1 MNGLGWAQ
9 VAPPQDTAKHRAY
22 QIERKGYVFSSSS
35 RGRGFVGKADFWLG
49 EKEKSRLL
57 PLKRKWKKCE
67 KVESGY
73 DRKIFPPAET
83 WKVKR
88 MGKSRWESG
97 MAENPHTHRG
107 EMCGVEKRS
116 GGGYIRFE
124 KENAAGDKRDFAPFH
139 RASSTKKR
147 AGRETAKKGAGM
159 LQENTDQ
166 RNNIR
171 DHFPPFSA
179 GRERGEKMPQFL
191 CCGILIQH

>member
-83 WKVKR
+83 WKVKE

-139 RASSTKKR
+139 RASSTKKE
-147 AGRETAKKGAGM
+147 REERRRKKGRVCCKKIQTKETISVITSRLFQLAGK
-159 LQENTDQ
+159 
-166 RNNIR
+166 
-171 DHFPPFSA
+171 
-179 GRERGEKMPQFL
+179 GEKKCRSFFAAAF
-191 CCGILIQH
+191 